1 MNASRILRLTPA
13 LLFSLAS
20 AQIATAQ
27 APQPDG
33 AGLERGTLPASWAET
48 GEACGTQPDFRL
60 HEYNADFYILRQSGC
75 TNYEKPF
82 LYLIFGGGQ
91 ALLLDSGA
99 KNANVAAAV
108 QAALSRWAAGH
119 GGQLPKLTVAHS
131 HGHGDHIAGDAQLA
145 AVPGVTVIGTAPDA
159 VQSFFGLRDW
169 PNAPATYDLGGR
181 LLDIVPIP
189 GHERASIAVYDRR
202 TGVLLTGDTMYP
214 GRLYVA
220 DPAAFTASVSRL
232 VAFTAGKP
240 IAHVLGAHIEQAH
253 TPFLDYPIGTKFQP
267 DEHVLEL
274 SRGQLLELND
284 ALAQMG
290 GTVVRRAMRDF
301 TVWPVTR

>member
-13 LLFSLAS
+13 LLFALAS
-20 AQIATAQ
+20 AQITIAQ

-82 LYLIFGGGQ
+82 LYLIFGSGR

-108 QAALSRWAAGH
+108 QAALSRWAAKHDGKVPE
-119 GGQLPKLTVAHS
+119 LIVAHS
-131 HGHGDHIAGDAQLA
+131 HGHGDHVAGDAQLA
-145 AVPGVTVIGTAPDA
+145 ALPDVTVVGTAPDA

-169 PNAPATYDLGGR
+169 PNAPVNL
-181 LLDIVPIP
+181 
-189 GHERASIAVYDRR
+189 
-202 TGVLLTGDTMYP
+202 
-214 GRLYVA
+214 
-220 DPAAFTASVSRL
+220 
-232 VAFTAGKP
+232 
-240 IAHVLGAHIEQAH
+240 
-253 TPFLDYPIGTKFQP
+253 
-267 DEHVLEL
+267 
-274 SRGQLLELND
+274 
-284 ALAQMG
+284 
-290 GTVVRRAMRDF
+290 
-301 TVWPVTR
+301 